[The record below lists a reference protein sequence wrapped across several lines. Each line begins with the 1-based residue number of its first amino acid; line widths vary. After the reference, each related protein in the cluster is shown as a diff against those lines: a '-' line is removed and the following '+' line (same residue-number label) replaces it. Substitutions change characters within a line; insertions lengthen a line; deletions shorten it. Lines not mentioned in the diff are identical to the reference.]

1 MSVRLREAWLVVFA
15 RPPGQPTS
23 PSANVVCFK
32 KFSFDFSIYGVF
44 LLQHKI
50 QIQKFLYFSPPSMLK
65 VRKNSFTWA
74 SSFAE
79 VLASGRKC
87 CGCILFYSPDRRF
100 IYKILRSS
108 CTRSSITMGLDKKP
122 FMPLSKALRRSSLK
136 ALAVMARIGSFAR
149 AGSSS
154 ARIFRVAV

>member
-1 MSVRLREAWLVVFA
+1 MWYLPDLPVSPQAPVQMLYVSKSSPLILAFMVFFYF
-15 RPPGQPTS
+15 
-23 PSANVVCFK
+23 NIKFK
-32 KFSFDFSIYGVF
+32 NSFIF
-44 LLQHKI
+44 H
-50 QIQKFLYFSPPSMLK
+50 PPSMLK

-87 CGCILFYSPDRRF
+87 CECILFYSPDLRF
-100 IYKILRSS
+100 IYKILCSS
-108 CTRSSITMGLDKKP
+108 CTRSPITMGLDKKP
-122 FMPLSKALRRSSLK
+122 FMPLSKALRRSSSK

>member
-1 MSVRLREAWLVVFA
+1 MVFA

-23 PSANVVCFK
+23 SSANVVCFK

-44 LLQHKI
+44 LLQYK
-50 QIQKFLYFSPPSMLK
+50 IQKFLYFSPLSMLK

-79 VLASGRKC
+79 VLASGRKY
-87 CGCILFYSPDRRF
+87 CGCILFYSPDLRF
-100 IYKILRSS
+100 IYKILCSS
-108 CTRSSITMGLDKKP
+108 CTRSSITMSLDKKP
-122 FMPLSKALRRSSLK
+122 FMPLSKALRRSSSK
-136 ALAVMARIGSFAR
+136 ALAVMAMIGSFAR

>member
-1 MSVRLREAWLVVFA
+1 MVFA

-23 PSANVVCFK
+23 SSANVVCFK

-44 LLQHKI
+44 LLQYK
-50 QIQKFLYFSPPSMLK
+50 IQKFLYFSPPSMLK

-87 CGCILFYSPDRRF
+87 CECILFYSPDLRF
-100 IYKILRSS
+100 IYKILCSS
-108 CTRSSITMGLDKKP
+108 CTRSPITMGLDKKP
-122 FMPLSKALRRSSLK
+122 FMPLSKALRRSSSK

>member
-1 MSVRLREAWLVVFA
+1 MVFA

-23 PSANVVCFK
+23 SSANVVCFK

-44 LLQHKI
+44 LLQYK
-50 QIQKFLYFSPPSMLK
+50 IQKFLYFSPPSMLK

-87 CGCILFYSPDRRF
+87 CECILFYSPDLRF
-100 IYKILRSS
+100 IYKILCSS
-108 CTRSSITMGLDKKP
+108 CTRSPITMGLDKKP
-122 FMPLSKALRRSSLK
+122 FMPLSKALRRSSSK
-136 ALAVMARIGSFAR
+136 ALAVMATIGTR
-149 AGSSS
+149 LQ
-154 ARIFRVAV
+154 